1 MPHQALLPKG
11 LPPFGPELELVLL
24 CARINLSSSQKNR
37 AEQIVTSQIDWSLL
51 LRMAAFH
58 RLSLLLFRHLQL
70 VVCNDIPE
78 QVLEDLHRAAITA
91 SASNLL
97 FTANL
102 HKIIALFN
110 SNTIQ
115 VIPFK
120 GPALSQAAYGNINR
134 RWFGD
139 LDFLVAEK
147 DAIKARNL
155 LIANGYNCETQIA
168 GDRKEAFLRKENCF
182 AMVNTSNNINI
193 DLHWELTGRYSL
205 VPLYLEDII
214 ERATTIKLAAWQFP
228 TLSVEDNIVFLCIHS
243 SKHCWQPLENIN
255 CISELIR
262 NTEKINW
269 LKVFEQSRYLR
280 AHRIVLLGL
289 LLCHLLFDLKLPP
302 LVMAELD
309 NNKKLLPVG
318 KKILLR
324 LTLDPAMQEQDDYS
338 CQFSTLH
345 TCIRD
350 SFSDRI
356 KHLYRFLC
364 RICFRP
370 TSKDRQAWPLPPS
383 LTFLY
388 YFFRPL
394 RLVWEGGKRKYSKK
408 EERKGLDE

>member
-1 MPHQALLPKG
+1 MTYQARLPKD
-11 LPPFGPELELVLL
+11 LPPFGPELELLLL
-24 CARINLSSSQKNR
+24 CARINLNSSQKNR
-37 AEQIVTSQIDWSLL
+37 VQQIVTGQLDWSLL
-51 LRMAAFH
+51 LRMATLH
-58 RLSLLLFRHLQL
+58 RLSLLLFRNLQL

-78 QVLEDLHRAAITA
+78 HVLEDLHQAAITA
-91 SASNLL
+91 SANNLL

-115 VIPFK
+115 AIPFK
-120 GPALSQAAYGNINR
+120 GPALSQAAYANINL

-139 LDFLVAEK
+139 LDILVEEK

-155 LIANGYNCETQIA
+155 LIANGYSCRTQIT
-168 GDRKEAFLRKENCF
+168 GSTEAAFITKENCF
-182 AMVNTSNNINI
+182 AMVNTSNNIYI
-193 DLHWELTGRYSL
+193 DLHWEMTGRYSL

-214 ERATTIKLAAWQFP
+214 ERATTIKLAVWQFP

-243 SKHCWQPLENIN
+243 SKHCWQPLEGIN

-269 LKVFEQSRYLR
+269 LKVFEQSRHLR

-289 LLCHLLFDLKLPP
+289 LLCHLLFDLELPP

-309 NNKKLLPVG
+309 DNKNLLTFG
-318 KKILLR
+318 KKILHR
-324 LTLDPAMQEQDDYS
+324 LTLDPVMQEQDNYS

-350 SFSDRI
+350 SFPDRI
-356 KHLYRFLC
+356 KHLCRFLC
-364 RICFRP
+364 RIFFRP
-370 TSKDRQAWPLPPS
+370 TSKDRQAWPLPSS

-388 YFFRPL
+388 YFYRPL
-394 RLVWEGGKRKYSKK
+394 RLIWEWGRKKGGK
-408 EERKGLDE
+408 E